1 MPTIEERKRAPR
13 IVAFLTV
20 ALSEGEAHYVV
31 DTENVSG
38 TGLCLC
44 PRKLFPV
51 GTRLHLVFGR
61 PPELPAIAAEGI
73 VRWFENGKGVGV
85 EFTSMSEE
93 NRQALLKYVNSQS
106 PGEQA

>member
-20 ALSEGEAHYVV
+20 ALSEGAAHYVV